1 MVVFFFANPY
11 ITYTHQIQIIDT
23 NYSQIKK
30 VFDIY
35 SPYIYIY
42 ISKINLQAKA
52 CIQNDQTLINNQ
64 YLLFFVYN
72 QYLLF
77 IHQLFM
83 HMISR

>member
-42 ISKINLQAKA
+42 IEN
-52 CIQNDQTLINNQ
+52 
-64 YLLFFVYN
+64 
-72 QYLLF
+72 
-77 IHQLFM
+77 
-83 HMISR
+83 

>member
-42 ISKINLQAKA
+42 IYRK
-52 CIQNDQTLINNQ
+52 LICRPKLA
-64 YLLFFVYN
+64 YK
-72 QYLLF
+72 
-77 IHQLFM
+77 
-83 HMISR
+83 MIKP